1 MKVIFLKDL
10 KGQGKKGDIKEVKD
24 GYAQNFLINKGYA
37 EAANAQNIGKYN
49 RQQEEKKKEDELARK
64 EALLLKEKMEKIELV
79 FKVKASDT
87 DKVFGSVSTK
97 QIVSEL
103 TVKGFSINKNQ
114 VEVNHT
120 LDCLGYHDVIINLYK
135 DVAAKVKVKLEK

>member
-37 EAANAQNIGKYN
+37 EMANSQNIGKYN
-49 RQQEEKKKEDELARK
+49 REQEQKKKEDQQARK
-64 EALLLKEKMEKIELV
+64 EAISLKEKIEKIELV
-79 FKVKASDT
+79 FKVKTSDT

-97 QIVSEL
+97 QIVSEMAS
-103 TVKGFSINKNQ
+103 KGFAINKNQ
-114 VEVNHT
+114 IDLTHT
-120 LDCLGYHDVIINLYK
+120 LDCLGYHSVLITLYK
-135 DVAAKVKVKLEK
+135 DVVAQVKIKLEK